1 VRLSP
6 SRAAINTWRL
16 RFRWGKM
23 KLVGKRPGASLV
35 DTAQKN
41 AIYSRER
48 RRAVRNAVHTPA
60 YASLNGSAQAAS
72 LELCEILN
80 ISESGT
86 CIQAPEPM
94 KVNRLLP
101 LALDLSETGDRIYTM
116 GHVVWSESSG
126 RAGIRFPEFPEN
138 SLQQL
143 RRWLQANDAAGGL
156 NVAVA
161 PDARIEDETPAPRT
175 VHARPTSAAGYSSL
189 IAEWAE
195 IEKDVELFG
204 PNLSQ
209 ALQLIAERALALTWA
224 TGSAIALRTAITSSE
239 LICEAR
245 AGNDSPELG
254 ARLDTD
260 SGFSAEC
267 VRSGSTLICDD
278 AETDPRVD
286 HESCRRLGIRSI
298 IACPIIVH
306 KNQNI
311 GILEVFS
318 PEVTAFWDNDA
329 RTLERLARIIANAII
344 RARQPIAK
352 APATEQ
358 SEVNPEKL
366 QLTPDKSLESELI
379 AVGPSPR
386 ARLAIL
392 FSCGI
397 AAVIFGVWLV
407 APWISDAMNKFTSPP
422 TSQAAEV
429 KPASIDYAGMSMADL
444 EKIAA
449 QNDSAAQYAL
459 AMKYASGDGTAKDYH
474 AALGWFL
481 KSADN
486 GNPRAAVKIASC
498 FWAGKGTQQDFGRA
512 YFWGLLAQAAGD
524 ETGRVIVINSAP
536 HLSDHHRSAE
546 QQEAD
551 SWLRSHHMG
560 SSTSASR

>member
-1 VRLSP
+1 
-6 SRAAINTWRL
+6 
-16 RFRWGKM
+16 M
-23 KLVGKRPGASLV
+23 

-48 RRAVRNAVHTPA
+48 RRAVRNAVNTPA
-60 YASLNGSAQAAS
+60 YASLNGSAQAVS

-101 LALDLSETGDRIYTM
+101 LALDLSETGDRIYTI

-126 RAGIRFPEFPEN
+126 RAGIRFPELPEN
-138 SLQQL
+138 SLLQL
-143 RRWLQANDAAGGL
+143 QRWMQANNAAGGV
-156 NVAVA
+156 NVGVESERHIENESAVAVH
-161 PDARIEDETPAPRT
+161 RT
-175 VHARPTSAAGYSSL
+175 VHARPGSAAGYSSL
-189 IAEWAE
+189 LAEWAE

-204 PNLSQ
+204 PNLGA

-224 TGSAIALRTAITSSE
+224 TGSAIALRSEITSSE

-278 AETDPRVD
+278 ADMDPRVD
-286 HESCRRLGIRSI
+286 RESCRRLGIRSI

-318 PEVTAFWDNDA
+318 PEPTAFWDNDA

-344 RARQPIAK
+344 RAKQPIGK
-352 APATEQ
+352 AAPTEQ
-358 SEVNPEKL
+358 SEVKHENKL
-366 QLTPDKSLESELI
+366 QLAPDKSLESEVI
-379 AVGPSPR
+379 TFGPSPR
-386 ARLAIL
+386 ARLTIL

-422 TSQAAEV
+422 TSQASEV
-429 KPASIDYAGMSMADL
+429 KPASVDYVGMTVPDL
-444 EKIAA
+444 EKIALR
-449 QNDSAAQYAL
+449 NDSAAQYSL
-459 AMKYASGDGTAKDYH
+459 GMKYASGDGTAKDYH
-474 AALGWFL
+474 AALDWFL
-481 KSADN
+481 KAADN

-560 SSTSASR
+560 SNTPRASR